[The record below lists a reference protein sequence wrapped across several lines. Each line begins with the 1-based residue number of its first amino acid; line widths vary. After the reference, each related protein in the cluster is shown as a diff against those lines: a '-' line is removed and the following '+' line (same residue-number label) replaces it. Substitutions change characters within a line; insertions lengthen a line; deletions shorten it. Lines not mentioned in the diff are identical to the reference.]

1 MSVVIEI
8 TSEDEFNNAINQPFS
23 VIDFYAKWC
32 GPCKKIAPEFETI
45 ARLTPNVAFYKMD
58 IDSLSEIA
66 DLYQVSNLP
75 SFIAFENGAIF
86 DFVVGSDVDKLKKL
100 IADLIQIP

>member
-1 MSVVIEI
+1 MALVIEI
-8 TSEDEFNNAINQPFS
+8 TSESEFNNAIHHSFS

-45 ARLTPNVAFYKMD
+45 AKSFPNVSFYKMD
-58 IDSLSEIA
+58 IDLLPEIA

-75 SFIAFENGAIF
+75 SFIAFENGDIF
-86 DFVVGSDVDKLKKL
+86 DSIVGSDVDKLKKL
-100 IADLIQIP
+100 IIDLVQVP